1 MEPYVLTISRGHFP
15 TKYFHGNFYRR
26 SGCFMVLGNVLN
38 PKANPQKYGG
48 ARSLARGRKRRTG
61 LIVKY
66 AKQTLTTFIAFAV
79 AAALL
84 GQIIPSPTIPSNI
97 VFVGPKNDYYQTHK
111 DDYNVLFFGSSRIYN
126 QVIPEV
132 FDATAN
138 QSGAPETINSYN
150 FGVPAMRAIDSAVL
164 LEDVLADPPENLKWV
179 FFESIL
185 DKGYEPI
192 PNARTYRAMYWHDW
206 ENTGLAAR
214 YIFNSDESLP
224 QKGVLFG
231 SHLLPFLYNH
241 INVGRL
247 FNQVLPS
254 DFSAEEQTVAAEFT
268 AQEGFYALRET
279 SDPNRQAFLADQVGY
294 QAAVSELGSQVEPT
308 ADKAYLSANKQ
319 MLLERITK
327 TIRAAGAE
335 PIFVE
340 PPSLHPE
347 NDFQAA
353 KALGTIDTLLSYK
366 KPSEFPQLYA
376 PKQRHDADHLNE
388 TGAREFTQLLAQD
401 FREAI
406 K

>member
-1 MEPYVLTISRGHFP
+1 
-15 TKYFHGNFYRR
+15 
-26 SGCFMVLGNVLN
+26 MVLGNVLN
-38 PKANPQKYGG
+38 SKATPQKHGRDRLQTYG
-48 ARSLARGRKRRTG
+48 RNRKRRTG
-61 LIVKY
+61 LIAKY
-66 AKQTLTTFIAFAV
+66 AKQSLTTLIAFAV
-79 AAALL
+79 AAGLL
-84 GQIIPSPTIPSNI
+84 GQIIPSPPIPSNI
-97 VFVGPKNDYYQTHK
+97 VFVGPKNDYYQAHK

-138 QSGAPETINSYN
+138 QSAGLEAINSYN

-164 LEDVLADPPENLKWV
+164 LEDVLADPPENLRWV

-206 ENTGLAAR
+206 ENTKFAAD
-214 YIFNSDESLP
+214 YIFTSDESLP
-224 QKGVLFG
+224 KKVALFG

-241 INVGRL
+241 MNVGRL
-247 FNQVLPS
+247 FNQVLPHE
-254 DFSAEEQTVAAEFT
+254 FSAEERIVAAEFT
-268 AQEGFYALRET
+268 AQEGFYALREE
-279 SDPNRQAFLADQVGY
+279 SDPKRQAFLADQVGY
-294 QAAVSELGSQVEPT
+294 QAAVSELGIQRDPT
-308 ADKAYLSANKQ
+308 TEDAYLSANKK
-319 MLLERITK
+319 MLLARITQ

-376 PKQRHDADHLNE
+376 PTQRHDADHLNE